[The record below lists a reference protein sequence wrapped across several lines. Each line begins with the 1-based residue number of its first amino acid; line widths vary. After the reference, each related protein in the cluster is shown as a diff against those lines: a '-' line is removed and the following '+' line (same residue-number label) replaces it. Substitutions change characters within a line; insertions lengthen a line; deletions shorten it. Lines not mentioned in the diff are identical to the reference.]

1 VLYKSKELESIMP
14 MDDFK
19 KTMLSLLDIVNQ
31 KNKNIS
37 LLGDFNID
45 LLNENNHFTKKS
57 INNDI
62 ANSNWQ
68 YFNITK

>member
-1 VLYKSKELESIMP
+1 MP
-14 MDDFK
+14 MGDFK

-45 LLNENNHFTKKS
+45 LLNARFIPYISGNLTIGIS
-57 INNDI
+57 D
-62 ANSNWQ
+62 
-68 YFNITK
+68 YT